1 MSLPR
6 HSAVLCALG
15 LVACLTGHALI
26 GSVPAVGT
34 NQWAAGPALTE
45 ARAGATATSLGDG
58 NVLVTGGR
66 GATGPLASVE
76 LLTSNGTAVPVAAM
90 SLARAE
96 HTAALVGDTGNVL
109 VAGGTTVV
117 ATEEGTTEV
126 VTGSVEVFDSA
137 AAAWYPV
144 GALSHPRAGATAVA
158 LPEGRVAIVGGHDAS
173 GPVLEIEIYDP
184 AAGAF
189 GPGGAISAPR
199 AGAAVTST
207 RDGHI
212 VVVGGSV
219 AGVAQATADIIDPV
233 GGTVATVALTSPRTG
248 ASATTTVEDQV
259 LIAGGSDGTTTL
271 ATTEVLDPVTGNS
284 ASGATLSAAR
294 TDHRA
299 YLLPHNGGV
308 LLVGGSNAGG
318 LVAASELVIPW
329 VSAAQALGPV
339 ADPRSKTAGA
349 AGPQDGVFVVAGG
362 SNAAGAASA
371 SSDYFGFATVKTDK
385 DDYAPGEFVTITG
398 SGWQPG
404 ETVNL
409 TLHEVG
415 TGAADTPL
423 NAVVEADGTFVNDFW
438 APNES
443 HLGVRFYLTADGA
456 GATAQTTFTD
466 NKVLT
471 VSKVSY
477 GYGTVTSTPSN
488 ASGPDGG
495 QIINC
500 GSKCSRSFDNNDDVT
515 LTATPSVG
523 SSLAGWSV
531 PVGSS
536 GFTIISGCT
545 SSSLTC
551 RLDTTMPERS
561 L

>member
-1 MSLPR
+1 MT
-6 HSAVLCALG
+6 
-15 LVACLTGHALI
+15 CLTGHVLV

-34 NQWAAGPALTE
+34 NQWAAGPALIE

-66 GATGPLASVE
+66 GASGPLASVE

-96 HTAALVGDTGNVL
+96 HTAALLGDTGNIL

-117 ATEEGTTEV
+117 ATEEGTAEV
-126 VTGSVEVFDSA
+126 VTGSVEVFDAA

-144 GALSHPRAGATAVA
+144 GSLSHPRAGATAVA
-158 LPEGRVAIVGGHDAS
+158 LPEGRIAIVGGHDAS

-189 GPGGAISAPR
+189 GPGGATSAPR

-233 GGTVATVALTSPRTG
+233 GGTVATVILTSPRTG

-259 LIAGGSDGTTTL
+259 LIAGGFDGTTTL

-329 VSAAQALGPV
+329 VNTCTGAYRRRQSAEQDRRRGRPAGRRLRRGRRQQCRRRRVSVERL
-339 ADPRSKTAGA
+339 PRVRDGEDGQGRLRARTVRDNHGQWVA
-349 AGPQDGVFVVAGG
+349 AGRDGQPDVARSRHRRAGHTAERGG
-362 SNAAGAASA
+362 RRARRNIRQRLLGAERVAPRRA
-371 SSDYFGFATVKTDK
+371 VLSDGD
-385 DDYAPGEFVTITG
+385 GCG
-398 SGWQPG
+398 S
-404 ETVNL
+404 
-409 TLHEVG
+409 
-415 TGAADTPL
+415 
-423 NAVVEADGTFVNDFW
+423 
-438 APNES
+438 
-443 HLGVRFYLTADGA
+443 DGA
-456 GATAQTTFTD
+456 GD
-466 NKVLT
+466 LH
-471 VSKVSY
+471 
-477 GYGTVTSTPSN
+477 G
-488 ASGPDGG
+488 
-495 QIINC
+495 
-500 GSKCSRSFDNNDDVT
+500 
-515 LTATPSVG
+515 
-523 SSLAGWSV
+523 
-531 PVGSS
+531 
-536 GFTIISGCT
+536 
-545 SSSLTC
+545 
-551 RLDTTMPERS
+551 
-561 L
+561 